1 MPAHRKLLRNR
12 DVGLPR
18 SGGHNDPAA
27 QSHLLWRS
35 MRRNPLPE
43 LFPVYSRNLTGFAHA
58 QG

>member
-1 MPAHRKLLRNR
+1 
-12 DVGLPR
+12 
-18 SGGHNDPAA
+18 
-27 QSHLLWRS
+27 